1 MKGYSHKIP
10 SNAGPAATAGLGKSA
25 SLTKV
30 GRAKR
35 ENKDGSAAA
44 YAGDAAASGA
54 TGIDV
59 GMLDSVSSS
68 ENLLKGA
75 AATAHQGN
83 SKVAAS
89 KAAQAQNQGAGGQRG
104 QVSKVSMQNLAK
116 QAKDDLQIKKRLIRE
131 KNEKAL
137 CGGYELIY
145 PFVTY
150 EEEERIKEKVIVLK
164 NQGQQARSVKTL
176 MGMDAPRTLKEKLA
190 ELKEN

>member
-10 SNAGPAATAGLGKSA
+10 SNAGAAAAAGLGRSA

-35 ENKDGSAAA
+35 ENKDGSAA

-68 ENLLKGA
+68 ENLLKSA

-83 SKVAAS
+83 SKAAVASS
-89 KAAQAQNQGAGGQRG
+89 KAAQAQNQGAGGQKG
-104 QVSKVSMQNLAK
+104 
-116 QAKDDLQIKKRLIRE
+116 
-131 KNEKAL
+131 
-137 CGGYELIY
+137 
-145 PFVTY
+145 
-150 EEEERIKEKVIVLK
+150 
-164 NQGQQARSVKTL
+164 
-176 MGMDAPRTLKEKLA
+176 
-190 ELKEN
+190 

>member
-1 MKGYSHKIP
+1 
-10 SNAGPAATAGLGKSA
+10 
-25 SLTKV
+25 
-30 GRAKR
+30 
-35 ENKDGSAAA
+35 
-44 YAGDAAASGA
+44 
-54 TGIDV
+54 
-59 GMLDSVSSS
+59 
-68 ENLLKGA
+68 
-75 AATAHQGN
+75 
-83 SKVAAS
+83 
-89 KAAQAQNQGAGGQRG
+89 
-104 QVSKVSMQNLAK
+104 MQNLAK

>member
-10 SNAGPAATAGLGKSA
+10 SNVGAAAAAGLGRST

-30 GRAKR
+30 ARAKR

-44 YAGDAAASGA
+44 FAGDVAASGA

-83 SKVAAS
+83 SKAAAAS
-89 KAAQAQNQGAGGQRG
+89 LKAAQAQN
-104 QVSKVSMQNLAK
+104 
-116 QAKDDLQIKKRLIRE
+116 
-131 KNEKAL
+131 
-137 CGGYELIY
+137 
-145 PFVTY
+145 
-150 EEEERIKEKVIVLK
+150 
-164 NQGQQARSVKTL
+164 
-176 MGMDAPRTLKEKLA
+176 
-190 ELKEN
+190 